1 MVLRQSQLPH
11 MLCITGPDQQPTIN
25 QKHYSPN
32 KKPNCVC
39 FVAQGEAAD
48 QDALTSAGLLNLLTA
63 KQRALA
69 GDRPGQVLL
78 GRLLEAAAEP
88 YFGILEKWL
97 CRGELDDPYH
107 EFMVKV
113 GVNFG
118 VKCSAKIPS
127 GDVVR

>member
-1 MVLRQSQLPH
+1 LLPPAN
-11 MLCITGPDQQPTIN
+11 L
-25 QKHYSPN
+25 
-32 KKPNCVC
+32 
-39 FVAQGEAAD
+39 QGEAAD
-48 QDALTSAGLLNLLTA
+48 QDALTSAGLLNLLVA
-63 KQRALA
+63 KQRSLA

-113 GVNFG
+113 GVKFLL
-118 VKCSAKIPS
+118 
-127 GDVVR
+127 